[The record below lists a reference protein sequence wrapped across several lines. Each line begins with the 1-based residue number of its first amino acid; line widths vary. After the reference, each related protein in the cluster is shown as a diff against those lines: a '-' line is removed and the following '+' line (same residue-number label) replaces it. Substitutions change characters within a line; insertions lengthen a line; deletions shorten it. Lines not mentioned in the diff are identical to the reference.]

1 MFDLEGFI
9 GGFTAEGAL
18 AKAGQGLLKSLE
30 DDATEKFLE
39 TLLYLMRIAFLV
51 NPGYRRNIENFT
63 GLYRF
68 KSQDEGVNVLIKFE
82 NGKMEISED
91 PAPAAHVQVTFKNSK
106 ALRNFLL
113 SFKKDILKLI
123 LNNEIRVTGNV
134 NYLYKFI
141 FMANHPIHPL
151 LNLAN
156 KLP

>member
-9 GGFTAEGAL
+9 GGFTGEGAL
-18 AKAGQGLLKSLE
+18 AKAGQSFLKTLE
-30 DDATEKFLE
+30 NDATEKFLE
-39 TLLYLMRIAFLV
+39 ALLYLMKVAFLV
-51 NPGYRRNIENFT
+51 SHGYRRNIENFS

-68 KSQDEGVNVLIKFE
+68 KSQDEGVNVLIRFE
-82 NGKMEISED
+82 NGKMEISQD
-91 PAPAAHVQVTFKNSK
+91 PAPAPHVQVTFKNSK

-123 LNNEIRVTGNV
+123 LNNEIRVRGNV

-141 FMANHPIHPL
+141 FMANHPLHPL